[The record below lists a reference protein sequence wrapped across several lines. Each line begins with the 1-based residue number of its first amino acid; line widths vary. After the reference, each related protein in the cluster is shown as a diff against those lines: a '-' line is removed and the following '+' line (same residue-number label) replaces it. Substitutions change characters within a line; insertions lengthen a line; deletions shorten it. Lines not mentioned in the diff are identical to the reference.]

1 MESISVDKL
10 FGLPVAIDPS
20 LDVDKMFIGHK
31 QQLPPIKVKGITATE
46 MLEQMAKCPVKTLG
60 DSLLDAFM
68 YGHGIIKTDFS
79 DVEKLTVRHFK
90 MRGSNKSVWPT
101 MYMWDEAS
109 KHTVKYDLKM
119 LQTAQ
124 TSTGP
129 GKDPLFEAMDK
140 HNQLIKLGRKA
151 IHEMFHATPLNLNQK
166 STGPYKA
173 KDWE

>member
-1 MESISVDKL
+1 MKSL
-10 FGLPVAIDPS
+10 FGMNLIEIDS
-20 LDVDKMFIGHK
+20 ITDMDKVFIGHRD
-31 QQLPPIKVKGITATE
+31 QLPPIKTRGITATE
-46 MLEQMAKCPVKTLG
+46 MLEQMAAYAGKNLHA
-60 DSLLDAFM
+60 DLLDAAI
-68 YGHGIIKTDFS
+68 YGVGYNFS
-79 DVEKLTVRHFK
+79 DVEKLTVRHLK
-90 MRGSNKSVWPT
+90 MRGSNKSSWPM

-109 KHTVKYDLKM
+109 KHTVKYDLDT

>member
-1 MESISVDKL
+1 MKSL
-10 FGLPVAIDPS
+10 FGMNLIEIDS
-20 LDVDKMFIGHK
+20 ITDMDKVFIGHRD
-31 QQLPPIKVKGITATE
+31 QLPPIKTRGITATE

-79 DVEKLTVRHFK
+79 DVEKLTVRHLK
-90 MRGSNKSVWPT
+90 MRGSNKSSWPM

-109 KHTVKYDLKM
+109 KHTVKYDLDT

-140 HNQLIKLGRKA
+140 HNQLIKLGRKT